1 MAPWGARGGPVAVPA
16 CPFPLQPKRPRCHQC
31 SSVCVLPCLP
41 RRPQPSSGGTA
52 GGGRAEGAL
61 HPRAVLQGKPC
72 FPSKGCNPG
81 LTGLAGG
88 QGPWLSLWGGG
99 WVPPRLSELL
109 FLGRAAVPP
118 RTGPAPSCGSC
129 EPAVTPSLCR
139 AGLPQAWLWMGT
151 VWGGSNP
158 SLCSPRSCFTAG
170 ERLVQQHHLV
180 QLVTRSVH
188 LTP

>member
-1 MAPWGARGGPVAVPA
+1 MPPVQLRVCPPTLCPPEAPAELWGYSWGWEGRGGPVG
-16 CPFPLQPKRPRCHQC
+16 LQP
-31 SSVCVLPCLP
+31 
-41 RRPQPSSGGTA
+41 
-52 GGGRAEGAL
+52 L
-61 HPRAVLQGKPC
+61 HPQAVLQGKPC

-88 QGPWLSLWGGG
+88 QGPWLSLG
-99 WVPPRLSELL
+99 WW
-109 FLGRAAVPP
+109 LGATRAVRAAVPGQSSNSSQD
-118 RTGPAPSCGSC
+118 RTCSHPVG
-129 EPAVTPSLCR
+129 AVTPLSPPSLCG

-158 SLCSPRSCFTAG
+158 SLCSPRSCFIAG
-170 ERLVQQHHLV
+170 ERLVQHHHHV